1 MPSHVIS
8 YSSVEAHDFADRLV
22 AALAA
27 GSPPLPAVL
36 APEPGDELAAT
47 IRDSASL
54 IFVMTPAAA
63 DEDAPCARAW
73 KLARRYHKPIIPL
86 LLDSTVSLPARLQ
99 PRRPIDFTTFERGLA
114 QLRTRLQ
121 QLDTPKGRLQTLKE
135 RLADAERDLR
145 QEAAQPER
153 VRDEI
158 ALLKGQIEQ
167 QQRVVDDPQR
177 AAKRASI
184 DVERQ
189 IERERHGGLSTV
201 DYEHSDPVASEA
213 LSASEAT
220 SLLRS
225 RDTDGT
231 LGLRDAP
238 GDLLAQAAER
248 TAGNPQALAALV
260 AVLTADREAT
270 LPELLDEIPALPPA
284 ELIEYLF
291 GEALARLDPAA
302 RQIVQALAIYN
313 RPVSANAVE
322 YLLLPYLPGLKS
334 APLLKHAISLGLAQS
349 ENERYRIEPGVRS
362 SALRHIPRGEP
373 ADRSAKGLPRL
384 TQYALLQRAA
394 EYFKQARLPEKSW
407 KRLDDLAPQ
416 LAEFELRLAG
426 EDYETAASVLLTIG
440 PALNAWGQQWRLI
453 GLNERLQGKLDD
465 YRLALLTTDQLAA
478 AHQSL
483 GEHEAALRYHQRAL
497 ALAREHNDRADEGI
511 SLGNLGQY
519 WLLLGQPVK
528 AMEQL
533 KLALGI
539 ARETKDQYATQSRLL
554 GLGLCAKE
562 IGATEQALDY
572 DEQALGIARR
582 LGDKGS
588 ESVILGNLGLCYGDL
603 GQSAKALDYLKQAQA
618 TARSVGALASEGTTL
633 VNQAIILI
641 DEERYTEAEQ
651 LTRQS
656 ARIAEEIASPRLASF
671 SSRFLA
677 LALLLSGDRSGAL
690 AAAEAALFHRSP
702 EHTYNVLVLM
712 GLALMHDDRSA
723 ARARFTAAVG
733 EADAL
738 LDHTPE
744 LFKAFDVKALALS
757 GLAVLD
763 GAQHVPEAIAAF
775 HAARAINRDAGV
787 VARTLRLLDLLA
799 AEDDAGLLGDMRDA
813 AAGA

>member
-8 YSSVEAHDFADRLV
+8 SSTLDAHDFADRLA
-22 AALAA
+22 AALAG
-27 GSPPLPAVL
+27 GSPPLPAV
-36 APEPGDELAAT
+36 PAADYSLDPAM
-47 IRDSASL
+47 IRDCASL
-54 IFVMTPAAA
+54 IFVLTPAGVA
-63 DEDAPCARAW
+63 EESSCARAW

-86 LLDSTVSLPARLQ
+86 LLDPAVSLPARLQ

-121 QLDTPKGRLQTLKE
+121 QLDTAKGRLQTLKE
-135 RLADAERDLR
+135 RLADAEHDRRAEPSQQERIRD
-145 QEAAQPER
+145 Q
-153 VRDEI
+153 I

-177 AAKRASI
+177 AVKRAGI
-184 DVERQ
+184 DIERQ
-189 IERERHGGLSTV
+189 IERERHGGLPAMEVEHAEPATV
-201 DYEHSDPVASEA
+201 EA
-213 LSASEAT
+213 LSASEAER
-220 SLLRS
+220 LLRS
-225 RDTDGT
+225 LDGDGK
-231 LGLRDAP
+231 LGLRAAP
-238 GDLLAQAAER
+238 GDLLAQAV
-248 TAGNPQALAALV
+248 TQSSGNREAIAALV
-260 AVLTADREAT
+260 AMLAVDREAT

-284 ELIEYLF
+284 EMSEWLLA
-291 GEALARLDPAA
+291 EALSRLDPAA

-334 APLLKHAISLGLAQS
+334 APLLQHMISLRLVQS
-349 ENERYRIEPGVRS
+349 ESERYRLDPVTCP
-362 SALRHIPRGEP
+362 SALRQIPRGEP
-373 ADRSAKGLPRL
+373 ADRSAKGPPRF

-394 EYFKQARLPEKSW
+394 EYFKQSRLPEKSW

-440 PALNAWGQQWRLI
+440 PVLNALGQQRRLI
-453 GLNERLQGKLDD
+453 GLNERLQGQIDD

-483 GEHEAALRYHQRAL
+483 GEHAAALSYHQRSL
-497 ALAREHNDRADEGI
+497 ALAREHNDRAGEGI

-519 WLLLGQPVK
+519 WLLLGQPVR
-528 AMEQL
+528 AIEQL
-533 KLALGI
+533 KPALSI

-588 ESVILGNLGLCYGDL
+588 ESVILGNLGLCYGDF
-603 GQSAKALDYLKQAQA
+603 GQSAKALNYLTQAQA
-618 TARSVGALASEGTTL
+618 VARSVGARASEGTTL

-641 DEERYTEAEQ
+641 DEERYAEAEQ

-656 ARIAEEIASPRLASF
+656 AQIAEEIASPRLAGF
-671 SSRFLA
+671 SSRFLT
-677 LALLLSGDRSGAL
+677 LARLLSGDRSGAQ
-690 AAAEAALFHRSP
+690 AAAEAALFHQSP
-702 EHTYNVLVLM
+702 EHTYNVLLLL
-712 GLALMHDDRSA
+712 GLALLQEDRESA
-723 ARARFTAAVG
+723 RERFMAAIG

-738 LDHTPE
+738 LEYTPE
-744 LFKAFDVKALALS
+744 LFKALDAKALALA

-763 GAQHVPEAIAAF
+763 GSQHVPEVITAF
-775 HAARAINRDAGV
+775 HAARAINRDAGIV
-787 VARTLRLLDLLA
+787 QRVLRLLGLLT
-799 AEDDAGLLGDMRDA
+799 AEDDAGLLGDVRA
-813 AAGA
+813 AAGGE